1 MNKARKAPRRRRG
14 VESAPE
20 AKPGPVPRYS
30 KGMKAIAVSI
40 CALAAC
46 LVSGCGNM
54 DMCDTNY
61 TYHRA
66 IVKWPDGSV
75 KEIEVKQWL
84 DYEGEQVQLLGGDG
98 KIYLVSMNNAVLI
111 RD

>member
-1 MNKARKAPRRRRG
+1 MDKARKAPRRRHG
-14 VESAPE
+14 TESAPE
-20 AKPGPVPRYS
+20 AKPGPVPRYNP
-30 KGMKAIAVSI
+30 GMKTAAVSI

-84 DYEGEQVQLLGGDG
+84 DYEGEQVQILGGDG